1 MVDVKVLKK
10 ASLVC
15 KCINL
20 FAHCPALSNDCAE
33 EDKKSSAAS
42 LTLTASISI
51 STTSF
56 AECRRTLARTRA
68 PVEYVNHVYLMPVMA
83 VDSRCYLFLFLNI
96 PPLCHGD
103 YQLTMMM
110 MMVVVVMM
118 VMMVVVVMMM
128 MVVVMMVLVM
138 MMMMMVVVMMMMVM
152 MMMMMMLRAMLLMI
166 A

>member
-1 MVDVKVLKK
+1 MSRPVQRLRRR
-10 ASLVC
+10 
-15 KCINL
+15 
-20 FAHCPALSNDCAE
+20 
-33 EDKKSSAAS
+33 DKKSSAAS

-56 AECRRTLARTRA
+56 AECRRTLPRTRA

-118 VMMVVVVMMM
+118 VMVMMM
-128 MVVVMMVLVM
+128 M
-138 MMMMMVVVMMMMVM
+138 MMMMMVVVV
-152 MMMMMMLRAMLLMI
+152 MMMMMLRAMLLMI